1 MKWRWYPVGGVCKRQ
16 WPYRHLAAEPVRR
29 ARAIVPRGCCRLG
42 TAGLLLQHAAADCWR
57 ASAGAWLITW
67 QNVGTWKCKTGW
79 HCTIHQRHLPVV
91 CSSKPTTMKAKKCL
105 LALRT
110 EAWHYMPASWLSL
123 RGKGVFDSDGPWQW
137 YIFGANIWK
146 HFSCTVI
153 NKKCTSNTVCWVVV
167 KILLIK

>member
-123 RGKGVFDSDGPWQW
+123 RGKRCLWLRWPVAMIYFWGKYLKAFFMHCDKQKV
-137 YIFGANIWK
+137 Y
-146 HFSCTVI
+146 V
-153 NKKCTSNTVCWVVV
+153 
-167 KILLIK
+167 